1 MDSHVLSIQ
10 SNRYIVDLIKLHGMD
25 TNSFRQKEESR
36 QGQLRKIYD
45 FVMGLIWTAAGIFF
59 ITAKYFADGL
69 GLDSLTTT
77 LFGIAAL
84 VYGVFRFYRGFTANK
99 RR

>member
-1 MDSHVLSIQ
+1 
-10 SNRYIVDLIKLHGMD
+10 MD
-25 TNSFRQKEESR
+25 TNSFRQKEENR

-45 FVMGLIWTAAGIFF
+45 FVMGVLWSVAGIFF

-99 RR
+99 RK

>member
-1 MDSHVLSIQ
+1 
-10 SNRYIVDLIKLHGMD
+10 MD
-25 TNSFRQKEESR
+25 TSSFRQKEENR

-45 FVMGLIWTAAGIFF
+45 FVMGVLWSCAGIFF
-59 ITAKYFADGL
+59 ITAKYLGDGL

-84 VYGVFRFYRGFTANK
+84 VYGVFRLYRGFTSIK
-99 RR
+99 KS

>member
-1 MDSHVLSIQ
+1 
-10 SNRYIVDLIKLHGMD
+10 MD
-25 TNSFRQKEESR
+25 TSSFRQKEENR

-45 FVMGLIWTAAGIFF
+45 FVMGLLWSGAGIFF
-59 ITAKYFADGL
+59 ITAKYLGDGL

-84 VYGVFRFYRGFTANK
+84 IYGVFRLYRGFTAKK
-99 RR
+99 RS

>member
-1 MDSHVLSIQ
+1 
-10 SNRYIVDLIKLHGMD
+10 MD
-25 TNSFRQKEESR
+25 TNSFRQKEENR

-45 FVMGLIWTAAGIFF
+45 FTMGLLWSAAGIFF
-59 ITAKYFADGL
+59 ITAKYVANGL

-84 VYGVFRFYRGFTANK
+84 VYGVFRLYRGFTANK
-99 RR
+99 R

>member
-1 MDSHVLSIQ
+1 
-10 SNRYIVDLIKLHGMD
+10 MD
-25 TNSFRQKEESR
+25 TNTFRQKEENR

-45 FVMGLIWTAAGIFF
+45 LVMGLLWTGAGIFF
-59 ITAKYFADGL
+59 ITAKYVSNGL

-84 VYGVFRFYRGFTANK
+84 VYGVFRLYRGFTANK
-99 RR
+99 K

>member
-1 MDSHVLSIQ
+1 
-10 SNRYIVDLIKLHGMD
+10 MD
-25 TNSFRQKEESR
+25 TNTFRQKEENR

-45 FVMGLIWTAAGIFF
+45 FVMGLLWTGAGIFF
-59 ITAKYFADGL
+59 ITAKYVSNGL

-84 VYGVFRFYRGFTANK
+84 VYGVFRLYRGFTANK
-99 RR
+99 K

>member
-1 MDSHVLSIQ
+1 
-10 SNRYIVDLIKLHGMD
+10 MD
-25 TNSFRQKEESR
+25 TNTFRQKEESR

-45 FVMGLIWTAAGIFF
+45 FVMGLLWSGAGIFF
-59 ITAKYFADGL
+59 ITAKYVSNGL

-84 VYGVFRFYRGFTANK
+84 IYGVFRLYRGFTANK
-99 RR
+99 R

>member
-1 MDSHVLSIQ
+1 
-10 SNRYIVDLIKLHGMD
+10 MD
-25 TNSFRQKEESR
+25 TNTFRQKEENR

-45 FVMGLIWTAAGIFF
+45 FVMGLLWTGAGIFF
-59 ITAKYFADGL
+59 ITVKYVSNGL

-84 VYGVFRFYRGFTANK
+84 VYGVFRLYRGFTANK
-99 RR
+99 KS

>member
-1 MDSHVLSIQ
+1 
-10 SNRYIVDLIKLHGMD
+10 MD
-25 TNSFRQKEESR
+25 TNSFRQREDSR

-45 FVMGLIWTAAGIFF
+45 FVMGLIWTAAGVFF
-59 ITAKYFADGL
+59 ITAKYIAGGL

-77 LFGIAAL
+77 IFGIAAL
-84 VYGVFRFYRGFTANK
+84 MYGVFRFYRGLTANK